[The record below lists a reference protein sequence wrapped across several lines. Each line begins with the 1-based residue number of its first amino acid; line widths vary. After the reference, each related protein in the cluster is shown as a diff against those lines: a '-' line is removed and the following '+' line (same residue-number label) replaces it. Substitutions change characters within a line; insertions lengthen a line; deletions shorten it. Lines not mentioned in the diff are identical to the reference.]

1 MADRRDAAGQRQM
14 RVDLE
19 ELALAFANGS
29 PELSYYLDRETG
41 LVAMV
46 SAETRQELEDVYG
59 DLHGDADLDVAT
71 VAAATGQRVLPDW
84 QRDALVEADQVE
96 RGIGTRFVAVP
107 GDEAH
112 AAYRDMEE
120 FITTVADAR
129 LQERL
134 ADAIEGRGAFGRFRR
149 VLSADEGAGA
159 RWVAFRDVRLR
170 ERIVVWL
177 AEEGIVPLP

>member
-19 ELALAFANGS
+19 ELALAFENGS
-29 PELSYYLDRETG
+29 PALSYYLDRETG

-46 SAETRQELEDVYG
+46 SDETRQELEDVYG

-71 VAAATGQRVLPDW
+71 VAAAIGQRVLPDW

-107 GDEAH
+107 GDEI
-112 AAYRDMEE
+112 D
-120 FITTVADAR
+120 
-129 LQERL
+129 
-134 ADAIEGRGAFGRFRR
+134 GRGAFGRFRR
-149 VLSADEGAGA
+149 VLAADEGEGA
-159 RWVAFRDVRLR
+159 RWVAFRDAYLR
-170 ERIVVWL
+170 ERMVAWL
-177 AEEGIVPLP
+177 AKEGIVPLP